1 MSKYNNTPQNI
12 RGGGGS
18 VRTTI
23 AATVG
28 QGNDGVGLPCAGCYI
43 SCPTTNTG
51 PVRVNIGVAA
61 SATVGIEVGEA
72 SLMGIPWLP
81 IDDVSKLYFY
91 SATNGDVIDV
101 MYFVG
106 GTV

>member
-1 MSKYNNTPQNI
+1 MGNGYTGAHARI

-18 VRTTI
+18 VRITI

-28 QGNDGVGLPCAGCYI
+28 QGNDGTSLPCAGCYV

-51 PVRVNIGVAA
+51 PVRMNIGAAA
-61 SATVGIEVGEA
+61 SATVGIEIGEA
-72 SLMGIPWLP
+72 SLMGVPWLP

-91 SATNGDVIDV
+91 SATNGDVIDIL
-101 MYFVG
+101 YFKG
-106 GTV
+106 